1 MREVSIIGI
10 GQLPIKKKY
19 SDGLIELGARA
30 ARLALQSSGRKNI
43 DALYVGNM
51 LADELQ
57 NQKHLAAFIADE
69 AGWAGIEALEV
80 DAASAAGAAAIR
92 LAYLAVASGDVD
104 TAIALGV
111 EKMSEGAAAVP
122 ALAKA
127 LDAHR
132 EGSLGAN
139 MITRNAQLMRAYMAK
154 YDLPEGGFANFALNA
169 HRNSQSN
176 PNALFRKRVSSR
188 KIKSSRVIY
197 DPIQLF
203 DSAPV
208 CDGAAAVLMVPT
220 ESIAAEAGFSVRVRA
235 SSVATDRFRMEDRAD
250 SLKLSAGARSASSA
264 FKKAGLIAEDISFFE
279 VHDAFSI
286 MAALQ
291 LEAAGFAAAGD
302 GWKLAQE
309 KEIFPRGKIPISTMG
324 GLKARGHPIGA
335 TALYQA
341 CEIVLQLS
349 GMAGKNQIRNA
360 ENGMMQSVGGA
371 ASTMLTHIFSA

>member
-1 MREVSIIGI
+1 
-10 GQLPIKKKY
+10 
-19 SDGLIELGARA
+19 
-30 ARLALQSSGRKNI
+30 
-43 DALYVGNM
+43 M

-92 LAYLAVASGDVD
+92 LAYLAIASGDVD
-104 TAIALGV
+104 SAIALGV

-139 MITRNAQLMRAYMAK
+139 MITRNAQLMRAYIAK
-154 YDLPEGGFANFALNA
+154 YDLPENGFANFALNA

-176 PNALFRKRVSSR
+176 PNALFRNRVSIR

-220 ESIAAEAGFSVRVRA
+220 ESIAAEAGYSVRIRA
-235 SSVATDRFRMEDRAD
+235 SSVATDRFRMEDRHD
-250 SLKLSAGARSASSA
+250 PLKLSAGARSANSA
-264 FKKAGLIAEDISFFE
+264 YKKTGLNAEDISFFE

-291 LEAAGFAAAGD
+291 LEAAGFAAAGE

-309 KEIFPRGKIPISTMG
+309 KSIFPRGKIPISTMG